1 MIYTT
6 KGQEQTFDLG
16 FKIAKT
22 LKGGD
27 VITLDGELGAGKTVF
42 TKGLAH
48 GLGIAAPIL
57 SPTFVILRQY
67 KGTGLELFHFDMYRL
82 QSSDEALELGFDEY
96 IGKQTAVTVIEWADK
111 VKDILGKATYR
122 IRIDFIDDQK
132 RAVEIL

>member
-6 KGQEQTFDLG
+6 YGEVQTFDLG

-27 VITLDGELGAGKTVF
+27 IITLDGELGAGKTVF
-42 TKGLAH
+42 TKGLAQ
-48 GLGIAAPIL
+48 GLGINTPVL

-67 KGTGLELFHFDMYRL
+67 QGIEWELFHFDMYRL
-82 QSSDEALELGFDEY
+82 ENANEAFELGFDEY

-111 VKDILGKATYR
+111 VKDILNNITYR
-122 IRIDFIDDQK
+122 IRIDFVDNET
-132 RAVEIL
+132 RTVEIL